1 MSEDRKEDGLSK
13 EERNAMAAAEA
24 AAALEAGANGN
35 NEGDKADAGHDAVAE
50 QGSDMPD
57 VAALEAE
64 RDELRDK
71 LLRALAEI
79 ENLRKRAERERREAM
94 QYGGSRLARDIL
106 SVYDNLTRALS
117 LVTEEQ
123 RKAAEA
129 FIEGIELTRRELLST
144 LERHNIVLISP
155 EKGEDFNPD
164 HHEAMFEAPVPGTEQ
179 GKVIEVMREGFRIG
193 DRLLR
198 PAQVGVSARAPAASE
213 AATERNES

>member
-1 MSEDRKEDGLSK
+1 MSEDRKEEGLSK

-24 AAALEAGANGN
+24 AALEAGRGGKD
-35 NEGDKADAGHDAVAE
+35 EGDKAEAGPDAEAE
-50 QGSDMPD
+50 QRSDMPD
-57 VAALEAE
+57 IAALEAE
-64 RDELRDK
+64 RDELRDR

-79 ENLRKRAERERREAM
+79 ENLRKRAERERREAL
-94 QYGGSRLARDIL
+94 QYGGTRLARDIL

-144 LERHNIVLISP
+144 LERHDIVRISP
-155 EKGEDFNPD
+155 EKGEDFDPD

-198 PAQVGVSARAPAASE
+198 PAQVGVSARAPAPSE
-213 AATERNES
+213 AATEENES